1 MKHLLTFLLAFL
13 TFGIYAQDQL
23 FKKDNTK
30 LDVKILEINQTEIK
44 YKLFTYQDGP
54 TIIIAKSD
62 VALIIYQNGVHE
74 VFNQQAPPTPQPIV
88 IYHDNLPRKKQ
99 QKLDTDSAKLAHY
112 NEVTS
117 TKNLVALNLLET
129 FNSGFGLSYLREFAN
144 GYLNVYVPVNIGISE
159 PMLNQP
165 GNIIFGNYNNQYY
178 IQNFKY
184 KRKTVETGIGI
195 HFQTSGK
202 RAVTHFV
209 GPYIGI
215 SQFTGSYNSNDYY
228 SANYPS
234 YSQNLIPHSFVM
246 NRYTFMLDNGVLF
259 RITKNFNMILL
270 AGIGYHVD
278 DFIANNPK
286 NYANNGYYYNT
297 FDSFFPIN
305 SIKLNMSLG
314 YRF

>member
-1 MKHLLTFLLAFL
+1 MKHLISILLAFSA
-13 TFGIYAQDQL
+13 FGLYAQDQL

-54 TIIIAKSD
+54 TIIISKGD

-74 VFNQQAPPTPQPIV
+74 VFNQPAPAPQQPIV
-88 IYHDNLPRKKQ
+88 VYREDYTRRRPHREN
-99 QKLDTDSAKLAHY
+99 TDSVKLAHY
-112 NEVTS
+112 NEVTT
-117 TKNLVALNLLET
+117 TKNLIALNLLET
-129 FNSGFGLSYLREFAN
+129 FNSGFGISYLREFAN
-144 GYLNVYVPVNIGISE
+144 GYLNVYVPVNIGISQ

-165 GNIIFGNYNNQYY
+165 GNIIFGNYNNQGY

-184 KRKTVETGIGI
+184 KRKTVETGISL

-215 SQFTGSYNSNDYY
+215 SQFTGSYDSGGYNYY
-228 SANYPS
+228 PYN
-234 YSQNLIPHSFVM
+234 SQNLVNHDFVM
-246 NRYTFMLDNGVLF
+246 NRYTFMLDNGILF

-270 AGIGYHVD
+270 AGFGYHVD

-286 NYANNGYYYNT
+286 NYMNNGYYYNT
-297 FDSFFPIN
+297 FDSNFPIN